1 MGNKLLY
8 PAVGIGAF
16 FVLFMLGTVV
26 AYDLGFSGGFITL
39 TGIASGSAGARLI
52 VEHERR
58 DADP

>member
-8 PAVGIGAF
+8 PVVGIGAF
-16 FVLFMLGTVV
+16 FILFMLGAVL

-52 VEHERR
+52 VELERR
-58 DADP
+58 DSNP

>member
-39 TGIASGSAGARLI
+39 TGIASGSAGAHLI